1 MKPPRTLS
9 VEQALEEFWQRGFGV
24 HQATEFA
31 GTCSPDLRVTVLDRT
46 AATSVGFRWQ
56 QHTNHDDGLPFRST
70 SSFASLIECLE
81 NGFLEMF
88 GEPVKI
94 IGD

>member
-1 MKPPRTLS
+1 MKSSRALS
-9 VEQALEEFWQRGFGV
+9 VQQAMSEFSQRGFGV
-24 HQATEFA
+24 YQATGFA
-31 GTCSPDLRVTVLDRT
+31 GTCSQDLRVTVLDRT
-46 AATSVGFRWQ
+46 AATGVGFRWE

-70 SSFASLIECLE
+70 SSFTSLIDCLE

-88 GEPVKI
+88 GEPVNI